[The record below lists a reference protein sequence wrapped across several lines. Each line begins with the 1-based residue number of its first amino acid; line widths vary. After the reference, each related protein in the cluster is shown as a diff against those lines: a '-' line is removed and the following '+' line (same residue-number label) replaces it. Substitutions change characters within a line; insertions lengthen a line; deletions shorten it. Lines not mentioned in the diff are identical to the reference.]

1 MHTLH
6 TVLTVWRLGHTPG
19 GSGHRTPPSTPSP
32 AASSA
37 VYPAS
42 AASVWSSAMMNM
54 PPSPPHPKKMQ
65 SKKIYQKINGFIS
78 TFKTLKT
85 QKTPIFFS
93 TLAVFTVC
101 VG

>member
-1 MHTLH
+1 MGNTTESWGINIIGISVFEEAAHGYIYMHTLH

-19 GSGHRTPPSTPSP
+19 GSGRRTPPSTPSP

-54 PPSPPHPKKMQ
+54 PPSPPHPENAKQKNL
-65 SKKIYQKINGFIS
+65 SKN
-78 TFKTLKT
+78 
-85 QKTPIFFS
+85 
-93 TLAVFTVC
+93 
-101 VG
+101 